1 MDHVAVLALFD
12 RDMREGARPDSPG
25 ARVERVDKVVRQVGT
40 EQGWNGVIW
49 SDLDESI
56 ADAAIA
62 EQMRYFGGLGRE
74 FEWKLYGH
82 DRPEDLGKRLRAA
95 GFVAQPEETLMIAEL
110 GDLALDA
117 QPPEGVRLL
126 PVTDRAGVDLVADVH
141 EQAFGTDSTRMRHQL
156 LAQLT
161 GDENNVV
168 AVVALAG
175 DVPVSAARMEMVP
188 GTRFA
193 GLGRRHRRCLA
204 RPRHLPRP
212 GGPPRPCR
220 RRARLPLRPGRR
232 HRPEPPGSRPP
243 GLRTTDH
250 DDAVRVRMTPGR
262 RMCRAATS
270 SPRAPWASPP
280 VSYAHVMTHSM
291 MRVSSAKPEGEL
303 GMAAAEAATDRA
315 GTPPPGASED
325 SRARR

>member
-40 EQGWNGVIW
+40 EHGWNGVIW

-62 EQMRYFGGLGRE
+62 EQMRYFGELGRE

-82 DRPEDLGKRLRAA
+82 DKPEGLGKRLRAA

-161 GDENNVV
+161 GDEDNVV

-193 GLGRRHRRCLA
+193 GLWGGGTIDSWRRRGIYRALVAHRARVAAERGYRYVQVDATSQSRPVLA
-204 RPRHLPRP
+204 RL
-212 GGPPRPCR
+212 GFE
-220 RRARLPLRPGRR
+220 PL
-232 HRPEPPGSRPP
+232 
-243 GLRTTDH
+243 TTT
-250 DDAVRVRMTPGR
+250 TPYVYG
-262 RMCRAATS
+262 
-270 SPRAPWASPP
+270 
-280 VSYAHVMTHSM
+280 
-291 MRVSSAKPEGEL
+291 
-303 GMAAAEAATDRA
+303 
-315 GTPPPGASED
+315 
-325 SRARR
+325 

>member
-1 MDHVAVLALFD
+1 MDHVGVLALFD

-40 EQGWNGVIW
+40 EHGWNGVIW
-49 SDLDESI
+49 SVLDESN

-62 EQMRYFGGLGRE
+62 EQMRYFGELGRE

-82 DRPEDLGKRLRAA
+82 DKPEDLGKRLRAA

-161 GDENNVV
+161 GDEDNVV

-193 GLGRRHRRCLA
+193 GLWGGGTIDSWRRRGIYRALVAHRARVAAERGYRYVQVDATSQSRPVLA
-204 RPRHLPRP
+204 RL
-212 GGPPRPCR
+212 GFE
-220 RRARLPLRPGRR
+220 PL
-232 HRPEPPGSRPP
+232 
-243 GLRTTDH
+243 TTT
-250 DDAVRVRMTPGR
+250 TPYVYG
-262 RMCRAATS
+262 
-270 SPRAPWASPP
+270 
-280 VSYAHVMTHSM
+280 
-291 MRVSSAKPEGEL
+291 
-303 GMAAAEAATDRA
+303 
-315 GTPPPGASED
+315 
-325 SRARR
+325 

>member
-12 RDMREGARPDSPG
+12 RDMREDARPDSPG
-25 ARVERVDKVVRQVGT
+25 ARVERIDKVVRQVGT
-40 EQGWNGVIW
+40 EYGWNGVIW
-49 SDLDESI
+49 SDLDEST

-62 EQMRYFGGLGRE
+62 EQMRYFGELGRE

-82 DRPEDLGKRLRAA
+82 DKPEDLGKRLRAA

-161 GDENNVV
+161 GDEDNVV

-175 DVPVSAARMEMVP
+175 DVPVSAARMELVP

-193 GLGRRHRRCLA
+193 GLWGGGTIDSWRRRGIYRALVAHRARVAAERGYRYVQVDARGQSRPVLA
-204 RPRHLPRP
+204 RL
-212 GGPPRPCR
+212 GFE
-220 RRARLPLRPGRR
+220 PL
-232 HRPEPPGSRPP
+232 
-243 GLRTTDH
+243 TTT
-250 DDAVRVRMTPGR
+250 TPYVFG
-262 RMCRAATS
+262 
-270 SPRAPWASPP
+270 
-280 VSYAHVMTHSM
+280 
-291 MRVSSAKPEGEL
+291 
-303 GMAAAEAATDRA
+303 
-315 GTPPPGASED
+315 
-325 SRARR
+325 

>member
-12 RDMREGARPDSPG
+12 RDMREDARPDSPG
-25 ARVERVDKVVRQVGT
+25 ARVERIDKVVRQVGT

-49 SDLDESI
+49 SDLDESN

-62 EQMRYFGGLGRE
+62 EQMRYFGELGRE

-82 DRPEDLGKRLRAA
+82 DKPEDLGKRLRAA

-141 EQAFGTDSTRMRHQL
+141 ERAFGTDSTRMRHQL

-161 GDENNVV
+161 GDEDNVV

-193 GLGRRHRRCLA
+193 GLWGGGTIDSWRRRGIYRALVAHRARVAAERGYRYVQVDATSQSRPVLA
-204 RPRHLPRP
+204 RL
-212 GGPPRPCR
+212 GFE
-220 RRARLPLRPGRR
+220 PL
-232 HRPEPPGSRPP
+232 
-243 GLRTTDH
+243 TTT
-250 DDAVRVRMTPGR
+250 TPYVYG
-262 RMCRAATS
+262 
-270 SPRAPWASPP
+270 
-280 VSYAHVMTHSM
+280 
-291 MRVSSAKPEGEL
+291 
-303 GMAAAEAATDRA
+303 
-315 GTPPPGASED
+315 
-325 SRARR
+325 